1 MQTAA
6 QTQSHHGTFLKVWIG
21 LLVITLIEVILGY
34 IQFNMH
40 VMLTLLLG
48 FSIVKAYLIMAYFM
62 HLKYD
67 RPSLSWL
74 LVPPLIACILIMVG
88 YFFPDGYRAF
98 MLKP

>member
-1 MQTAA
+1 MATA
-6 QTQSHHGTFLKVWIG
+6 TTSSHNATFIKVWIG
-21 LLVITLIEVILGY
+21 LLVLTLIEVVLGY

-67 RPSLSWL
+67 RPSLSWI

-88 YFFPDGYRAF
+88 YFFPDSFRLLAWR
-98 MLKP
+98 P